1 MTNTTRMTVSVLVLV
16 LLAAGCDSM
25 PKPTA
30 EVVGAS
36 LQNISLD
43 SAELLFDVEVSN
55 PYLIALPMLD
65 ADYALASNGVGFLSG
80 EAPLAGSIPAGES
93 KVLGL
98 PVKVDFL
105 QLMQALDGVI
115 PGSVVPYD
123 ADLGLSVDAPLLG
136 RLRLPMARQ
145 GEIAVPTLRD
155 IGSLLAQ

>member
-1 MTNTTRMTVSVLVLV
+1 MTNTARTIVSLLLVVLF
-16 LLAAGCDSM
+16 AAGCGSL

-30 EVVGAS
+30 EIVGAS

-43 SAELLFDVEVSN
+43 SAELLFDVEVNN
-55 PYLIALPMLD
+55 PYLIPLPMLD
-65 ADYALASNGVGFLSG
+65 ADYALASRGVGFLSG
-80 EAPLAGSIPAGES
+80 EAPLTGTIPAGES

-98 PVKVDFL
+98 PVKINFL
-105 QLMQALDGVI
+105 QLMQALEGVI

-155 IGSLLAQ
+155 IGSLSAQ